1 LLVELWLY
9 DPGAAADYPAPRKA
23 TRRPR
28 SLKIQISLE
37 MDSPQPD
44 EQRLK
49 ALRHELSDVES
60 QVGTHQ

>member
-1 LLVELWLY
+1 MT
-9 DPGAAADYPAPRKA
+9 RQ
-23 TRRPR
+23 RRPITPR
-28 SLKIQISLE
+28 LEKLLDDRDHLKIQISLE